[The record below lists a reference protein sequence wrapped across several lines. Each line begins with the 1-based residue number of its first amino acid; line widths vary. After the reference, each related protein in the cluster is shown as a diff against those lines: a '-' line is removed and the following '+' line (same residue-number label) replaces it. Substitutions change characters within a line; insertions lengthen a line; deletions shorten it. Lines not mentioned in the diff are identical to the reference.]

1 MSELGDTIIEVGPFA
16 PGEEMG
22 GLGMALHRSADL
34 NELRDELI
42 AGRKAVALL
51 ADLVDADP
59 CCFDHNGG
67 CQAHGYLSL
76 EPGEKCP
83 HERAKQLLV
92 DLNQR
97 ADEHTE
103 ACR

>member
-42 AGRKAVALL
+42 ELRRLKAA
-51 ADLVDADP
+51 AE
-59 CCFDHNGG
+59 
-67 CQAHGYLSL
+67 AHGHFMVFVNFWNDTATLDHVPCGTEL
-76 EPGEKCP
+76 
-83 HERAKQLLV
+83 QLGDGDTLA

-103 ACR
+103 VCR